1 MILGWTMNK
10 IKRIDFFFRKRGK
23 ISITHSLVN
32 QLQCVMLKLW
42 LNNPNV
48 LQFMKNVHWLMSS
61 LLLESTLLIWLEIQ
75 AIVLKFGNTRLIN
88 KMKVEGHILI
98 WSHINLWC
106 LNIRWLVKNIIV
118 DFSLIGSK
126 VIYGLNIQRKI
137 LHLFPF
143 LSIFK

>member
-1 MILGWTMNK
+1 LILGWTMNK
-10 IKRIDFFFRKRGK
+10 IKRIDFFFWKRGK

>member
-10 IKRIDFFFRKRGK
+10 IKRIDFFFWKRGK

-88 KMKVEGHILI
+88 KMKLEGHILI

>member
-118 DFSLIGSK
+118 DFILIGSK

-137 LHLFPF
+137 QHLFPF